1 MDIATEI
8 QGFLSTLGNY
18 INEEEMQIFRSRT
31 ALEEFGFS
39 FVQSEE
45 LESLSSYKY
54 FNLDMAKTEGLEML
68 EQFRVSDNGL
78 SSTRSLNLESNL
90 RRDI

>member
-1 MDIATEI
+1 MDISTEI
-8 QGFLSTLGNY
+8 QGFLSALGNY
-18 INEEEMQIFRSRT
+18 INEEEMQVFRSRT

-39 FVQSEE
+39 FVQSDE

-54 FNLDMAKTEGLEML
+54 FNLDMARTDGLEML
-68 EQFRVSDNGL
+68 ENFKVSDNGL
-78 SSTRSLNLESNL
+78 SSTRGINLESNL